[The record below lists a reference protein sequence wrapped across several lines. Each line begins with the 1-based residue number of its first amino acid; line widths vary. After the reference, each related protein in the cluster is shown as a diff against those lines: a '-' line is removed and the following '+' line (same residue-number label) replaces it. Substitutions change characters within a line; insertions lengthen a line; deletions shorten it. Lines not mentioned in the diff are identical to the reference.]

1 MDFKTQNHEA
11 VNFINIYQN
20 LSTFY
25 RDSKQFS
32 GNPKQNLGGNLTSS
46 CILAPVPYWP
56 VVLTIKAL

>member
-1 MDFKTQNHEA
+1 MDFKAQNHEA

-32 GNPKQNLGGNLTSS
+32 GNPKQNLG
-46 CILAPVPYWP
+46 
-56 VVLTIKAL
+56 